1 LIPQL
6 LHLVAYTYSTLLLPI
21 TLSLSLSTQCN
32 GVKIMR
38 LTSHLLVLFIVAL
51 VHIAIY
57 MAIVNAHEENMRD
70 AQASTN
76 PTQSYQVAWHK

>member
-1 LIPQL
+1 
-6 LHLVAYTYSTLLLPI
+6 
-21 TLSLSLSTQCN
+21 
-32 GVKIMR
+32 MR

-76 PTQSYQVAWHK
+76 PAQSYQVAWHK

>member
-6 LHLVAYTYSTLLLPI
+6 LHLVAYTYSTLLLTI
-21 TLSLSLSTQCN
+21 TLSLSTQCN

-51 VHIAIY
+51 AHIAIY